1 MNSKEE
7 LLSGALRNASF
18 PKAFAVMSV
27 MALALTVCLTQ
38 SIEAQSYR
46 VLYTFTGGADGSAPE
61 AGLTW
66 DSAGNLYGT
75 ARSGGQTGP
84 NCGNDYGCGTVFKL
98 TPAGSGWTFSTIYPF
113 AGGLDGDTPVGR
125 VIFGPDGNLYGTT
138 EYGGFAA
145 PGNVCSWG
153 NLKGCGTVF
162 RLSPQ
167 ADRTSHDND
176 SWNKVV
182 LYRFAF
188 EMSALKAQDGANPDG
203 DLIFDPEGN
212 IYGTTTAGGNCGGI
226 GCGTVYELTP
236 SLGGWRETVLH
247 AFGTGGYGIIP
258 NGGVVRDNTGNLY
271 GAAGAGGQYSD
282 GTVFQLTPNGNGWN
296 INVLYAFRGQYDG
309 ESPQAGLTMD
319 ASGNLYG
326 TTEWGQGGSAGGTV
340 FELSQSD
347 GRWTYHL
354 LYTFTD
360 RGGPTAS
367 LALDAAGNLYG
378 TTRVGGIYGAGN
390 VFKLTRSSGWT
401 YTSLYDFTGGSD
413 GAVPFSN
420 LIFDLYGNIFGTAA
434 SGGSGCYGSGCGVV
448 FEITP

>member
-1 MNSKEE
+1 MNSKDQ
-7 LLSGALRNASF
+7 LPSDALSNASR
-18 PKAFAVMSV
+18 PKAFAVMFV
-27 MALALTVCLTQ
+27 IALALTISLTK
-38 SIEAQSYR
+38 SVEAQSYR
-46 VLYTFTGGADGSAPE
+46 VLYSFTGGADGSAPQ

-98 TPAGSGWTFSTIYPF
+98 TPAGSGWTFSMIYSF

-125 VIFGPDGNLYGTT
+125 VVFGPDGNLYGTT
-138 EYGGFAA
+138 EYGGFNGPTEA
-145 PGNVCSWG
+145 CDWG

-162 RLSPQ
+162 RLSHP
-167 ADRTSHDND
+167 ADRISPN

-188 EMSALKAQDGANPDG
+188 GSSTLKAQDGANSDG
-203 DLIFDPEGN
+203 DLVFDPEGN
-212 IYGTTTAGGNCGGI
+212 VYGTTTAGGNCGGI

-236 SLGGWRETVLH
+236 SLGGWRESVLH
-247 AFGTGGYGIIP
+247 AFGTGGNGIIP
-258 NGGVVRDNTGNLY
+258 NGGVVLDNDGNLY
-271 GAAGAGGQYSD
+271 GAAGAGGQYSE
-282 GTVFQLTPNGNGWN
+282 GTVFQLTPNGGGWN
-296 INVLYAFRGQYDG
+296 IRVLYAFQGQYDG
-309 ESPQAGLTMD
+309 ESPQAGLIID

-326 TTEWGQGGSAGGTV
+326 TTEWGRGGVGGGTV
-340 FELSQSD
+340 FELSPSGG
-347 GRWTYHL
+347 GRTYHL

-390 VFKLTRSSGWT
+390 VFKLTHSYGDWT

-420 LIFDLYGNIFGTAA
+420 LIFDAHGDIYGTAA
-434 SGGSGCYGSGCGVV
+434 SGGSGCYGNGCGVV